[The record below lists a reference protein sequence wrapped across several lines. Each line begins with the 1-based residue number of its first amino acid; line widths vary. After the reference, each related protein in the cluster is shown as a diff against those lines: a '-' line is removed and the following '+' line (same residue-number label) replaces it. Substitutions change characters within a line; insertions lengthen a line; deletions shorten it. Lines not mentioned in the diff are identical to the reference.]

1 MKKTLMSFASLLLL
15 AATCFADTPNDKV
28 LKSFHSTF
36 TSPKQ
41 VKWYEHKDYYEVSFA
56 QASVRANVKYDLEG
70 NFLSSI
76 RYYKETQL
84 PANIL
89 YQVKKRYA
97 DKTIFGVTEIA
108 NAEEIYYFVKLE
120 DSKRWMTIK
129 VSSNGQMELYEKY
142 RKA

>member
-1 MKKTLMSFASLLLL
+1 MSFAGLLLL
-15 AATCFADTPNDKV
+15 AATCFAETPNDKV
-28 LKSFHSTF
+28 LKSFHTTF
-36 TSPKQ
+36 LSAKQ

-70 NFLSSI
+70 NFLSST
-76 RYYKETQL
+76 RYYKEHQL

-89 YQVKKRYA
+89 YQVKKKYA

-108 NAEEIYYFVKLE
+108 SPEEIYYYIKLE
-120 DSKRWMTIK
+120 DSKRWLTIK
-129 VSSNGQMELYEKY
+129 VSGSGQMEVFEKY